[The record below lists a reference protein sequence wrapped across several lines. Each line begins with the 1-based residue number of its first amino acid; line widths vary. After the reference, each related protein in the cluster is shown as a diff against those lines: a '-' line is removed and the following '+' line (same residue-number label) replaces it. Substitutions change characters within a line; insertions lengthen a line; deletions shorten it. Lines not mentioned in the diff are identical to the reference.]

1 MISKLEAIMN
11 QSLYNE
17 ATVSTLSS
25 EPSGL
30 EFKANP
36 ETFSQEYKLEAI
48 MNRSLYDEATH
59 STLTSEPF
67 SLEFKANPKT
77 FSQEYKLDAIM
88 NQSLYN
94 EATVS
99 TLSSEPSGLDLKLF
113 TQINQIKNNFKERRE
128 SIEKIKKDMND
139 EKRDQI
145 LRLIDEKTQL
155 K

>member
-1 MISKLEAIMN
+1 MISKLE
-11 QSLYNE
+11 
-17 ATVSTLSS
+17 
-25 EPSGL
+25 
-30 EFKANP
+30 
-36 ETFSQEYKLEAI
+36 
-48 MNRSLYDEATH
+48 
-59 STLTSEPF
+59 
-67 SLEFKANPKT
+67 
-77 FSQEYKLDAIM
+77 AIM